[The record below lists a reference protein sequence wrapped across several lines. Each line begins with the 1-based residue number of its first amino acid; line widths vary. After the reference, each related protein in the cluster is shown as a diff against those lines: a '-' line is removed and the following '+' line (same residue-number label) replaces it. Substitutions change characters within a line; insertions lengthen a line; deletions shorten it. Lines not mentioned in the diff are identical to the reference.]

1 MYVKFELVQMLHV
14 PWDREYSI
22 CFLFCERLVKKK
34 RAHQVAFL
42 KDIMTHDISSI
53 PKGKM
58 IEVNQ
63 RTTIL
68 THTARNSDLYWL

>member
-1 MYVKFELVQMLHV
+1 MCVKFELDQMLHV
-14 PWDREYSI
+14 PWDSEYAI
-22 CFLFCERLVKKK
+22 CFLFLRETCEKK

-42 KDIMTHDISSI
+42 KDIMNHDISSI
-53 PKGKM
+53 PKRKM
-58 IEVNQ
+58 NEVNQ